1 MIRVLIERSKA
12 DDVILS
18 FQVEGHANYANLG
31 KDIVC
36 AGVSTVTVGTV
47 NAIEKLTGVVMDSR
61 MKNGFLRSRIPTDLL
76 HVKRE
81 QVQLLLESMVVM
93 LLNIEESYGEFI
105 AVRFQSTEE
114 GGRLK
119 C

>member
-12 DDVILS
+12 DGAILS
-18 FQVEGHANYANLG
+18 FRVEGHADYADPG
-31 KDIVC
+31 EDIVC
-36 AGVSTVTVGTV
+36 AGVSAVTVGTI
-47 NAIEKLTGVVMDSR
+47 NAIEKLTGIVLNSQ
-61 MKNGFLRSRIPTDLL
+61 MKDGFLRSRIPADLL

-93 LLNIEESYGEFI
+93 LHNIEESYGEFI